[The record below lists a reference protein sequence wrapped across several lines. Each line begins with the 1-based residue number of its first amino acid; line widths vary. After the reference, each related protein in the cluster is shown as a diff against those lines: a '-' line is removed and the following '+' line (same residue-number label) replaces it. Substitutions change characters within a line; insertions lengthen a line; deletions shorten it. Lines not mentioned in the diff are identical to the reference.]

1 MTADPVAPAERTEAL
16 WRGLSADLR
25 RFIARRV
32 DPADVDDL
40 LQTVFLR
47 LHTRAS
53 SVLDD
58 ERLVGWLYTVTRNA
72 ITDHY
77 RLASRRRE
85 VAVADFPTGDHPL
98 TTDAVAVDEAWAHD
112 AEKELAGCLLPML
125 EELPADQAAA
135 LRLVELDGLSQV
147 AAAEV
152 AGITTS
158 GMKSRVQR
166 GRSRLRQL
174 LLDCCAVAQDPRG
187 RVQDWEPRDASCAC
201 H

>member
-1 MTADPVAPAERTEAL
+1 MPLSPTDRTEAL
-16 WRGLSADLR
+16 WQGLSADLR

-32 DPADVDDL
+32 DPSDVDDV

-47 LHTRAS
+47 LHTQVG
-53 SVLDD
+53 SVLEE
-58 ERLVGWLYTVTRNA
+58 ERLVGWLYTVTRNV

-77 RLASRRRE
+77 RRASRRRE

-98 TTDAVAVDEAWAHD
+98 TVDEEADGEAQR
-112 AEKELAGCLLPML
+112 ELAGCLLPML
-125 EELPADQAAA
+125 DELPAEQAAA

-147 AAAEV
+147 DAARV
-152 AGITTS
+152 AGVTTS

-166 GRSRLRQL
+166 GRSRLKQL

-187 RVQDWEPRDASCAC
+187 RVQEWEPREGSCAC
-201 H
+201 T